1 VEAQQ
6 VSERAAGDDGDLG
19 GAGPSA
25 DPGVAGDAPSD
36 LPPLPPHLRDR
47 PDRPIGEREFLQG
60 RSRARL
66 ILVLLFV
73 ALPIVVLVIVVLN
86 SLASGPPER
95 DAAANTGLN
104 EVTRYC
110 TYKVRND
117 GQFDDCV
124 RRTDFRVVRREDS
137 NAARY
142 GRAELTRC
150 LADAGPRCTLR

>member
-1 VEAQQ
+1 M
-6 VSERAAGDDGDLG
+6 S
-19 GAGPSA
+19 GAGPDE
-25 DPGVAGDAPSD
+25 DPAGQ
-36 LPPLPPHLRDR
+36 PPLARHLRER
-47 PDRPIGEREFLQG
+47 PDRPIGEREFVQG

-66 ILVLLFV
+66 LLLLMFV
-73 ALPIVVLVIVVLN
+73 GLPVIVLVVVVLN

-110 TYKVRND
+110 TYKARGD
-117 GQFDDCV
+117 EQFDDCI

-137 NAARY
+137 NAGRY
-142 GRAELTRC
+142 GRSELTRC

>member
-1 VEAQQ
+1 M
-6 VSERAAGDDGDLG
+6 S
-19 GAGPSA
+19 
-25 DPGVAGDAPSD
+25 GDAPAPDGHRDDLPD

-73 ALPIVVLVIVVLN
+73 ALPIVVLVVVVLN

-95 DAAANTGLN
+95 DVSAGAQDGRNQ
-104 EVTRYC
+104 VTRYC
-110 TYKVRND
+110 TYSAPTID
-117 GQFDDCV
+117 DFDDCV
-124 RRTDFRVVRREDS
+124 RTTQANTIRALDT
-137 NAARY
+137 NAGRYAR
-142 GRAELTRC
+142 GEITRC